1 MSSSGDLWY
10 VKLASGDVHRV
21 TLDQLDE
28 AFQAGHVDENTM
40 VLAANGTRW
49 MKLGDAAG
57 LDDAPAPAPAPAPV
71 AAAAPSR
78 VVAAPAAVVAPGAAP
93 IPVAYVAPR
102 TAQAPLMGYPNP
114 SSLRP
119 VSMDLGDVN
128 DLDLDLPFRR
138 GGSRKRWVFAGL
150 GVATLAVVAGVATA
164 RPDLAAQLTGG
175 NTGVA
180 AAAAV
185 VAPPP
190 APVTP
195 PATPAPAPAPMT
207 ATNTTTSPSS
217 PGDSPLTPRF
227 TDQQKQKL
235 LDSDKQH
242 DQKSKAHAASHAAS
256 TTGGSSHASPRSK
269 SPVFTTSG
277 NKFDPLNSSI

>member
-10 VKLASGDVHRV
+10 VKLGSGDVHKV

-57 LDDAPAPAPAPAPV
+57 LDDAPAPAPAPV
-71 AAAAPSR
+71 
-78 VVAAPAAVVAPGAAP
+78 
-93 IPVAYVAPR
+93 
-102 TAQAPLMGYPNP
+102 
-114 SSLRP
+114 
-119 VSMDLGDVN
+119 
-128 DLDLDLPFRR
+128 
-138 GGSRKRWVFAGL
+138 
-150 GVATLAVVAGVATA
+150 
-164 RPDLAAQLTGG
+164 
-175 NTGVA
+175 
-180 AAAAV
+180 
-185 VAPPP
+185 
-190 APVTP
+190 
-195 PATPAPAPAPMT
+195 T

-242 DQKSKAHAASHAAS
+242 DQKAKAHAATHAAS

>member
-10 VKLASGDVHRV
+10 VKLGSGDVHKV

-57 LDDAPAPAPAPAPV
+57 LDDAPAPAPAPV
-71 AAAAPSR
+71 VAAAPSR
-78 VVAAPAAVVAPGAAP
+78 VVAAPAALAAPPAAP

-102 TAQAPLMGYPNP
+102 TAQAPMAYPNP
-114 SSLRP
+114 NSLRP
-119 VSMDLGDVN
+119 VSMDLGDA
-128 DLDLDLPFRR
+128 DDLDLPFRR

-175 NTGVA
+175 TPGVA

-185 VAPPP
+185 MAPPP
-190 APVTP
+190 PPVTP
-195 PATPAPAPAPMT
+195 PATPAPAPAPAPVT

-242 DQKSKAHAASHAAS
+242 DQKAKAHAATHAAS

>member
-10 VKLASGDVHRV
+10 VKLSNGDAHRV

-28 AFQAGHVDENTM
+28 AFQGGHIDENTM
-40 VLAANGTRW
+40 VLPAGGTQW

-57 LDDAPAPAPAPAPV
+57 LDDAPTASPAAVAPAAPPPAIAAPV
-71 AAAAPSR
+71 A
-78 VVAAPAAVVAPGAAP
+78 VAAPHAAP
-93 IPVAYVAPR
+93 VPIAHVAPR
-102 TAQAPLMGYPNP
+102 TAPVPQGYPNP
-114 SSLRP
+114 NSLRP
-119 VSMDLGDVN
+119 VSMDLGDAD
-128 DLDLDLPFRR
+128 DLELSFRR

-175 NTGVA
+175 SGGVA

-190 APVTP
+190 PSPLPVTP
-195 PATPAPAPAPMT
+195 PETTPPAPSPVT
-207 ATNTTTSPSS
+207 ATANTPSS
-217 PGDSPLTPRF
+217 PAGDSPMTPRF
-227 TDQQKQKL
+227 TDQQRQKL

-242 DQKSKAHAASHAAS
+242 DQKAKSRATGHAAAS
-256 TTGGSSHASPRSK
+256 TGGGSSHGPSRSTK
-269 SPVFTTSG
+269 SPVFTTGGS
-277 NKFDPLNSSI
+277 KFDPLNSSI